1 MTDLVSKSLS
11 EEDIRKYLNG
21 KTKII
26 SYTDIYKYKTIDEL
40 ISPHNHVIILYL
52 TKPHYGHWTL
62 VFRYPNKNEIHFF
75 DSYGYKPDTE
85 FKFVTNFLF
94 RIESKQIYH
103 YLVKLLLDA
112 YGKYKISYN
121 HFQLQANSTKENR
134 ISTCGRWCLA
144 RILNNNMDEYQFYEL
159 FGGNRKNDKD
169 LLVSKYIN
177 I

>member
-11 EEDIRKYLNG
+11 EEDIRQYLKG
-21 KTKII
+21 KTKVI
-26 SYTDIYKYKTIDEL
+26 SYTDIHKYKTIDDL
-40 ISPHNHVIILYL
+40 LSPYDNVFLLYL
-52 TKPHYGHWTL
+52 TKPYYGHWTL
-62 VFRYPNKNEIHFF
+62 IFKYPNKDEIHFF

-85 FKFVTNFLF
+85 FKFVKNMEF
-94 RIESKQIYH
+94 RKKSKQIYH

-121 HFQLQANSTKENR
+121 NYQLQSHSSPSRKIA
-134 ISTCGRWCLA
+134 TCGRWCIA
-144 RILNNNMDEYQFYEL
+144 RWINKNMDEHQFYEL
-159 FGGNRKNDKD
+159 FGGDRDNDKD